1 MFKLRT
7 MTTYEY
13 HASRLGRTMIILN
26 ALVGLFLGLVVLINV
41 EQLKRVVWSPQKIGL
56 VVLVAI
62 IFLIIS
68 MNSTIYVMSLFLT
81 VPLSL
86 LGLYFL
92 ISLLLNG
99 KASSNPN

>member
-1 MFKLRT
+1 MA
-7 MTTYEY
+7 TYEY